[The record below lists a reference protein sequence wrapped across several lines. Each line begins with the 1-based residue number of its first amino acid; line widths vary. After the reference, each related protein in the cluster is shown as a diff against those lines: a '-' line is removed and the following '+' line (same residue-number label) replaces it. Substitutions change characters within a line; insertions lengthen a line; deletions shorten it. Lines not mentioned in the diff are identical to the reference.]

1 MYMNINILYYLVVIL
16 LILTFSLLKKISK
29 KNKMRIKMMT
39 HGILNKIVLVLM
51 IAVLMYE
58 DLLLGLLA
66 LLIFFEMTNI
76 KYEKES
82 LLEYFSCGKKH

>member
-1 MYMNINILYYLVVIL
+1 
-16 LILTFSLLKKISK
+16 
-29 KNKMRIKMMT
+29 MRMKMMT
-39 HGILNKIVLVLM
+39 HGILNKVILILM
-51 IAVLMYE
+51 ISVLMYE

-82 LLEYFSCGKKH
+82 LMEYFSCGKKHIKKFFLSFKYNGLYFITK

>member
-1 MYMNINILYYLVVIL
+1 M
-16 LILTFSLLKKISK
+16 
-29 KNKMRIKMMT
+29 KMMT
-39 HGILNKIVLVLM
+39 HGILNKVILILM
-51 IAVLMYE
+51 ISVLMYE

-82 LLEYFSCGKKH
+82 CGVFLLW

>member
-1 MYMNINILYYLVVIL
+1 MYMNTNFLYYSLIALLVLV
-16 LILTFSLLKKISK
+16 FAFLKKSSK
-29 KNKMRIKMMT
+29 KNKMRMKMMT
-39 HGILNKIVLVLM
+39 HGILNKVILILM
-51 IAVLMYE
+51 ISVLMYE

-82 LLEYFSCGKKH
+82 LMEYFSCGKKH

>member
-1 MYMNINILYYLVVIL
+1 MYMNINVLYYLVVIL

-76 KYEKES
+76 KY
-82 LLEYFSCGKKH
+82 